1 MKDTILL
8 IALLAVMLIGCTSPE
23 PQQLQPIATLPPS
36 DIVDLNIVT
45 GQLVFVPA
53 YSEVLYG
60 TGANDKSDLAV
71 TLAIHNTDVE
81 NQIIIQSVRYY
92 DTDGNLVREFVQSPV
107 SLDPMATTGFFVPS
121 GDGDGGWGANFM
133 VEWVAESPVYEP
145 VIEAVMISSRWTD
158 GITYVSPGRVV
169 SQQSP

>member
-1 MKDTILL
+1 
-8 IALLAVMLIGCTSPE
+8 
-23 PQQLQPIATLPPS
+23 
-36 DIVDLNIVT
+36 
-45 GQLVFVPA
+45 
-53 YSEVLYG
+53 
-60 TGANDKSDLAV
+60 V